1 MKQLFVL
8 SLMLITIIAACST
21 LTLQPADF
29 AWPLESVLPVND
41 EGIVLE
47 DRYSLEFNTKA
58 MFFEEFQDSLAYMVR
73 EIRIIRDNQGF
84 YFITGSNFK
93 NVYVF
98 KAIEEKLVLDNKI
111 FISEFGL
118 QTPAFNQRKPYIEL
132 VDGSNK
138 MNLTSEGIVEDSGSR
153 REGGSR

>member
-8 SLMLITIIAACST
+8 SLILFSIITACST
-21 LTLQPADF
+21 LTLQPANF

-41 EGIVLE
+41 DGFVVE

-58 MFFEEFQDSLAYMVR
+58 IFFEEFQDSLAYIDR
-73 EIRIIRDNQGF
+73 EIRVIRDNQGF

-98 KAIEEKLVLDNKI
+98 KAVEGKLVLDNKI

-118 QTPAFNQRKPYIEL
+118 QTPAFNQREPYIEL
-132 VDGSNK
+132 VDGNHK
-138 MNLTSEGIVEDSGSR
+138 MNLTSEGI
-153 REGGSR
+153 EGGSK